1 MEFQS
6 INLVDTMD
14 MKLVELSVVDG
25 GLLWRS
31 FIHVSTLA
39 QEGVALQR
47 GSTAPSLDTPLIAQL
62 LAALQVL

>member
-1 MEFQS
+1 
-6 INLVDTMD
+6 
-14 MKLVELSVVDG
+14 MKKLPAVLGTSRKWLGHE
-25 GLLWRS
+25 GLRWRS

-47 GSTAPSLDTPLIAQL
+47 GRTAPSLGTPLIAQL